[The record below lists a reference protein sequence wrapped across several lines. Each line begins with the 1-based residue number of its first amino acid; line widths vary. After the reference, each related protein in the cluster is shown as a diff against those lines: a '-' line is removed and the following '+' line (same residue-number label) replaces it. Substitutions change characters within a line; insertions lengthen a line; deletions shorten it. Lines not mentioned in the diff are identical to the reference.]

1 MRLALSLTAV
11 AVLVGGA
18 PDPGIWTFPDITD
31 PTSYTGANFNHN
43 VYTHF
48 IFQLYMIL
56 TGDKKHL
63 KFYTERIILFLQ
75 NIIRNV
81 KPLKQFFFNLNQF
94 FI

>member
-63 KFYTERIILFLQ
+63 KFYTERIVLFLQ

-81 KPLKQFFFNLNQF
+81 KPY
-94 FI
+94 

>member
-56 TGDKKHL
+56 TGDKKKHL
-63 KFYTERIILFLQ
+63 KFYTERII
-75 NIIRNV
+75 
-81 KPLKQFFFNLNQF
+81 
-94 FI
+94 